1 MNLTPIIIISAKYPE
16 HLKDIKKQT
25 KRLPSPW
32 PKEGTFDVVACEDME
47 RRIKDHKLRD
57 KSQQRQKKR
66 ELESEGL
73 RHRRNLREGVAILR
87 NQQVEVDKINQHY
100 PAGLY
105 PSLIVVVKIQG
116 DFEMTDHK

>member
-47 RRIKDHKLRD
+47 RRIKDHKPRY
-57 KSQQRQKKR
+57 KSIKRPEERRQ
-66 ELESEGL
+66 
-73 RHRRNLREGVAILR
+73 
-87 NQQVEVDKINQHY
+87 
-100 PAGLY
+100 
-105 PSLIVVVKIQG
+105 SLN
-116 DFEMTDHK
+116 